1 MADSASESDSG
12 SVDGVCHFQPDGH
25 CFQPPSPVTRE
36 QLQKRIESLQQQN
49 RVLNVELETYKL
61 RVKSLQEENKALRQA
76 SVHIQAKAEQEEEF
90 ISNTLLKKIQ
100 ALKKE
105 KESLAL
111 NYEQEE
117 ECLTNDLSRKLNQLR
132 QEKVQLEHTLEQE
145 QECLVNKLM
154 RKIEKLETET
164 NGKQNT
170 LDQLRREKVELENTL
185 EQEQEALVN
194 KLWKRMDKLETEKR
208 GLQIKLDQPVSEPP
222 SPRDVHTRNGD
233 TAATL
238 ANNIHQLRQE
248 CARLKQQLS
257 VEELDHQKK
266 MSEFEKEEKHIRE
279 ENLRLQ
285 RKLQLEMERREALCR
300 HLSESESS
308 LEMEEERVVNEMMF
322 SGAGVPALPAVHR
335 TRTVSSPVPGP
346 YPGQPPTAPSPSPTL
361 SRPLSPGLNYGERR
375 ESGGP
380 IPISINDS
388 FTPPAALARFHSA
401 LPQGSFLPSPSPQ
414 GGGGPRS
421 LPPRPHPET
430 REPFTPVAGISRPEK
445 FARPGAP
452 ISVSTSPSSTLA
464 TTTPPIS
471 PNTKD
476 TAGPSNTQ
484 PPPSPSPMDTNLA

>member
-1 MADSASESDSG
+1 M
-12 SVDGVCHFQPDGH
+12 
-25 CFQPPSPVTRE
+25 
-36 QLQKRIESLQQQN
+36 
-49 RVLNVELETYKL
+49 
-61 RVKSLQEENKALRQA
+61 QEENKALRQA

-100 ALKKE
+100 SLKKE

-164 NGKQNT
+164 NSKQTT
-170 LDQLRREKVELENTL
+170 LDQLRREKVQLENTL

-194 KLWKRMDKLETEKR
+194 RLWKRMDKLESEKR
-208 GLQIKLDQPVSEPP
+208 GLQVKLNQPISEPP
-222 SPRDVHTRNGD
+222 SPRDIQITNGD
-233 TAATL
+233 TAANL

-248 CARLKQQLS
+248 CLKLRTCLA
-257 VEELDHQKK
+257 EEEQNHRQR

-308 LEMEEERVVNEMMF
+308 LEMEEERVVNEMML
-322 SGAGVPALPAVHR
+322 SGGQGHPLSAVHR
-335 TRTVSSPVPGP
+335 SRTLSSPVPAA
-346 YPGQPPTAPSPSPTL
+346 YPGQPPAPSPSPTL

-380 IPISINDS
+380 VPHAAQQADS
-388 FTPPAALARFHSA
+388 FTPPAALAKFPTGLSA
-401 LPQGSFLPSPSPQ
+401 SQTGFAPI
-414 GGGGPRS
+414 GGAVARS
-421 LPPRPHPET
+421 LPPRPPQEDH
-430 REPFTPVAGISRPEK
+430 RYGIPRPEK
-445 FARPGAP
+445 FAKPGTP
-452 ISVSTSPSSTLA
+452 LSVSTSPGPPA
-464 TTTPPIS
+464 TSQSIS
-471 PNTKD
+471 PSIGDALRQETL
-476 TAGPSNTQ
+476 P
-484 PPPSPSPMDTNLA
+484 PSPMDAESENA